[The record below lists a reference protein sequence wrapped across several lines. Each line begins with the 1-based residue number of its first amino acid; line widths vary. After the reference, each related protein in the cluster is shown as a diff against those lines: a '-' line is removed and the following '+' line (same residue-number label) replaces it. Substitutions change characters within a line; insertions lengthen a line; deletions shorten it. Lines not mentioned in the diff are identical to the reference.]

1 MDAKISKDVLEAYV
15 RCSYKAYLLLDG
27 RCEEPPPYAAL
38 REVRRATL
46 RDQVATKL
54 RAELGDDLHEG
65 VAVTPSALAK
75 GVAVLLAPNL
85 TRERF
90 DLILDGLKRVSGE
103 SSLGSFHYVPMLI
116 TAASRVRN
124 EDRLLIEMLA
134 LLLAPY
140 QQIMPGTGIIWLGGD
155 RGTTTIR
162 VSANVL
168 KAKSA
173 LAGLQRLAISDT
185 PPRLVLND
193 HCPTCQFREL
203 CLEQA
208 MRDDNLSL
216 LRGLTPKDIARYA
229 RKGILT
235 VTQLAYTFRPR
246 HPRKGQAQP
255 KRRQFAL
262 QALAIRDQR
271 IYVYDQPACPSS
283 QVQIYLDVESDPD
296 AGFIYLIGCIV
307 VAGEN
312 VTQHAFWADTKAE
325 EHSIFESFLAVV
337 MQYADCRIFCY
348 GAFERE
354 FIQRMRRTA
363 SRPELVDAILARLV
377 NVLALLYTHMYFPT
391 YVNGLKAVGRCIGAT
406 WTASDASGQQSIVWR
421 ARWIET
427 GDPVWKE
434 MLMTYNAE
442 DCSALRRVTDLLR
455 ATATLGA
462 SEALPSSDRG
472 RPPIT
477 LVQEA
482 EQLASYHT
490 WRPVDFVHEDYAF
503 INKHAYFNY
512 QQEHVYVRTNP
523 LLRRQRARKLPSPNR
538 RLPATKSVTIIAE
551 SCPRCG
557 SDQVESGVK
566 QTGRRYKPR
575 LKRAFDLVIGPS
587 GVRRVIIEVRTT
599 VHRCL
604 ACEEEFVP
612 QEHHRLDKHF
622 HGLKSW
628 VIYHYVECR
637 VSMIIIPK
645 MIEELFGIRV
655 FPAEIFMFKTLMAQ
669 IYTETVQQILNRIL
683 AGPLLHVDETEVKL
697 QKGKGYVWVFA
708 SLDSVVYLYRTNREG
723 DFLRELLKDFR
734 GVLISDFYAAYDG
747 IDCPQQKCLIHLMRD
762 MNQELL
768 NNPFDSDL
776 KAITQSFGVL
786 LRQIITTV
794 DTYGLRHMYLQQHD
808 DDVKRFDSVS
818 LVL

>member
-27 RCEEPPPYAAL
+27 RREEPPPYAAL

-90 DLILDGLKRVSGE
+90 DLILDGLKRVSVE

-155 RGTTTIR
+155 RGTKKKR

-173 LAGLQRLAISDT
+173 LAGLQHLAISDT

-325 EHSIFESFLAVV
+325 EHSIFESFLAVI

-455 ATATLGA
+455 ATATLGS

-697 QKGKGYVWVFA
+697 QKGKGYVWVFTN
-708 SLDSVVYLYRTNREG
+708 LEEVVYMYKPTREG
-723 DFLRELLKDFR
+723 DFLKGEVKDFFRTLEGQPFRSEAAEALRARLLKCRDKLFTFLEHD
-734 GVLISDFYAAYDG
+734 GVPWNNNNAEHAIKAFAGL
-747 IDCPQQKCLIHLMRD
+747 RD
-762 MNQELL
+762 VVEGSWT
-768 NNPFDSDL
+768 P
-776 KAITQSFGVL
+776 KAVGDYLVL
-786 LRQIITTV
+786 L
-794 DTYGLRHMYLQQHD
+794 
-808 DDVKRFDSVS
+808 
-818 LVL
+818 

>member
-27 RCEEPPPYAAL
+27 RREEPPPYAAL

-462 SEALPSSDRG
+462 SEALPSSERG

>member
-27 RCEEPPPYAAL
+27 RREEPPPYAAL

-538 RLPATKSVTIIAE
+538 RLPTTKSVTIIAE

>member
-27 RCEEPPPYAAL
+27 RREEPPPYAAL

-566 QTGRRYKPR
+566 QTVRRYKPR